1 MCQGYVKHK
10 NQEHEIMIKSTL
22 NSTEIDSSSTL
33 TRLSKIKEGQYLIL
47 NTDKPRPARIL
58 DLFHSCVSIM
68 VRMVLKY
75 FLYDGVSM

>member
-1 MCQGYVKHK
+1 
-10 NQEHEIMIKSTL
+10 MIKSTL

-58 DLFHSCVSIM
+58 DFGFKVFLVRWRQYVIKEKTVLPSMIIEFGFHAPH
-68 VRMVLKY
+68 
-75 FLYDGVSM
+75 